1 MRAINWSFINFLYYF
16 RSLSLNLYDFYHFQ
30 FEILGSYTLRYVVEN
45 FFWIESLFKH
55 KIFGLK
61 DLLRLFFILSVVQ
74 LVRRLSILK
83 YSLCFHKMKLSRI
96 TMTGG
101 KLRREF
107 AQNMA
112 ASLWNSRDYPK
123 YCQEMRGISN
133 LLPTAFMEKWEKV
146 GKGGRLWRKCMSPR
160 KFPFSLVRVWGAAR
174 RKRDLSVFSGMRIFS
189 ILRWAAILK

>member
-1 MRAINWSFINFLYYF
+1 MIFIIFNLKYWVVTLYA
-16 RSLSLNLYDFYHFQ
+16 
-30 FEILGSYTLRYVVEN
+30 TWLRT
-45 FFWIESLFKH
+45 S
-55 KIFGLK
+55 FGLSHSSK
-61 DLLRLFFILSVVQ
+61 TKFLVWRTFWLFFILSVVQ
-74 LVRRLSILK
+74 LVRRLSIFK

-101 KLRREF
+101 KLRRKF